1 MAAIVVAYVDKPE
14 GRAALRRATSEARL
28 RSARL
33 VVVSTQPD
41 ADPKHPI
48 PADEVAGMERAGIGY
63 EVRTVDTD
71 SEPADDLIAVAE
83 ELAAELIVIG
93 LRRRS
98 PVGKLMLGNNAQRVL
113 LDASC
118 PVLTV
123 KSEPDT

>member
-14 GRAALRRATSEARL
+14 GRAALRRAADEASL

-33 VVVSTQPD
+33 VVVNTQPD
-41 ADPKHPI
+41 ADPDRPV
-48 PADEVAGMERAGIGY
+48 PADELARLDQAGIGY
-63 EVRTVDTD
+63 DVRRVDPD
-71 SEPADDLIAVAE
+71 VEAADDLIALAE
-83 ELAAELIVIG
+83 ERAADLIVIG

-123 KSEPDT
+123 KADLET